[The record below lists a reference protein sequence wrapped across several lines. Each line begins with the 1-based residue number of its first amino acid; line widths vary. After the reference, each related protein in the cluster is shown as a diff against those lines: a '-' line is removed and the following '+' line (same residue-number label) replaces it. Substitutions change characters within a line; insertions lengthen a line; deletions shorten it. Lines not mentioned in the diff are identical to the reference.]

1 MKKIIM
7 LTLLS
12 LLFVQYGCESHQR
25 EEQQERTYN
34 KHSQEAAPE
43 VIGPERGNI
52 NK

>member
-25 EEQQERTYN
+25 EEQQERTN
-34 KHSQEAAPE
+34 VRSQEAAPE